1 MIAVTLFLCV
11 LPSNPA
17 TQLEL
22 CARPS
27 DVAADRAEMRRV
39 AAEMTPSMETP
50 GAKRPNDRQK
60 TSSWKPTPL
69 KVLELPNGHP
79 ARFGS
84 IRFPGRQRP
93 VRWVRCCSVK
103 SGTEDL
109 MDLLEHTWNLQAPGA
124 IISGT
129 AQHPPH

>member
-1 MIAVTLFLCV
+1 M
-11 LPSNPA
+11 
-17 TQLEL
+17 
-22 CARPS
+22 
-27 DVAADRAEMRRV
+27 AADRAEMRRV
-39 AAEMTPSMETP
+39 AAEMTPSLERTP

-60 TSSWKPTPL
+60 TRSWKPTPL

-103 SGTEDL
+103 TGTEDL
-109 MDLLEHTWNLQAPGA
+109 MDLLTHTWELQAPGA

-129 AQHPPH
+129 AHIRPTNLSGGAAHVSVAPLVPWRQ